1 MDDLFR
7 LIGLML
13 PDTWEMLRLKVI
25 FGGICGLGAGLL
37 FMATGLDGSLAWGGL
52 MAACGIALIG
62 IASRSIAREAR
73 RASAGRERPTSE
85 ARQRIRPATAWLR
98 SLG

>member
-13 PDTWEMLRLKVI
+13 PDTDVMLRLKVV

-37 FMATGLDGSLAWGGL
+37 FIASGLDGSLAWGGM

-62 IASRSIAREAR
+62 MAYLSATRTAR
-73 RASAGRERPTSE
+73 RAEAGRERP
-85 ARQRIRPATAWLR
+85 A
-98 SLG
+98 

>member
-13 PDTWEMLRLKVI
+13 PDTGVMLQLKVA

-37 FMATGLDGSLAWGGL
+37 FMASGLDGSLVWGGM

-62 IASRSIAREAR
+62 ISALSATHAAR
-73 RASAGRERPTSE
+73 RAPRDQQGPT
-85 ARQRIRPATAWLR
+85 
-98 SLG
+98 

>member
-7 LIGLML
+7 LIGLVL
-13 PDTWEMLRLKVI
+13 PDTGAMIRLKVV

-37 FMATGLDGSLAWGGL
+37 FMASGLDGSLAWGGM

-62 IASRSIAREAR
+62 IASLGATHAAR
-73 RASAGRERPTSE
+73 RAATDQERPT
-85 ARQRIRPATAWLR
+85 
-98 SLG
+98 